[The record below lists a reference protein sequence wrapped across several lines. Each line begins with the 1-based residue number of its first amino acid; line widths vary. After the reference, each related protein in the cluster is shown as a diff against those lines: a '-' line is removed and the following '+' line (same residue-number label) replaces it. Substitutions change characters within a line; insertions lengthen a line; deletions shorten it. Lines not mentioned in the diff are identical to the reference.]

1 MEVRFKRARI
11 GRRVNGRNSQ
21 RDAAKTKYAE
31 LGWWLST
38 RISTQKVKP
47 RLGIFQ
53 SKMTEVGMMSRKWAG
68 YAIDAPRAFISI
80 NELQPSTLAWARWLY
95 HVVEGRF
102 LMGIVSVRGVIRS
115 SSHNEGLLIRI
126 SSRSRSPPGEERQ
139 VRTIVAQWLSPHP
152 QCCATL

>member
-1 MEVRFKRARI
+1 
-11 GRRVNGRNSQ
+11 
-21 RDAAKTKYAE
+21 
-31 LGWWLST
+31 
-38 RISTQKVKP
+38 
-47 RLGIFQ
+47 
-53 SKMTEVGMMSRKWAG
+53 MMSRKWAG